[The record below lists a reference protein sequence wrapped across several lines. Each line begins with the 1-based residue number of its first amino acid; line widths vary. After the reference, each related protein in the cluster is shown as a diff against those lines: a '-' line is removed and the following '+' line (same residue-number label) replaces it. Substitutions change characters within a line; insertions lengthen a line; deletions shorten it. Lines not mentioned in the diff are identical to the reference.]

1 MQRQLWCH
9 SGRPKTGRTLDND
22 NMEHVQWRR
31 SVVKGVYAK
40 FPSFLLFPSLVIP
53 FPFLSLPFSLPL
65 PFPFPLPS
73 FPSLRPPLSQLEGLG
88 RAKVEFGAF

>member
-31 SVVKGVYAK
+31 SVLKVVYAK
-40 FPSFLLFPSLVIP
+40 FPSFLFPSLVIL
-53 FPFLSLPFSLPL
+53 FPFLSLPFSTPLPSVPL
-65 PFPFPLPS
+65 PFLPVPP
-73 FPSLRPPLSQLEGLG
+73 PSLPLEIGPL
-88 RAKVEFGAF
+88 